1 MLIIYGMEQCP
12 HCRRCK
18 GEFDAKGI
26 EYQFIDI
33 SRLENLKAFLK
44 LRDTDPAFDGIRG
57 TGQVG
62 IPALLLEDGTVRRDW
77 QTYLDENGGAVQA
90 DAAEDVPEGQA
101 CSLDGTGC

>member
-1 MLIIYGMEQCP
+1 MITIYGMEQCP

-26 EYQFIDI
+26 EYEFIDI
-33 SRLENLKAFLK
+33 SRLENLKPFLK
-44 LRDTDPAFDGIRG
+44 LRDTNSEFDGIRG

-77 QTYLDENGGAVQA
+77 QAYLDENYGGVQDD
-90 DAAEDVPEGQA
+90 DASAQPEGQA
-101 CSLDGTGC
+101 CSLDGSGC